1 MLSGNSTFPHV
12 PASSENVFLSRPAS
26 PCYTIPPTFIT
37 DGSAIEPKSTFLFRF
52 DPFEVDVAAGQLRK
66 HGIKLR
72 LSGQPLEILI
82 MLLERPASV
91 VSRDDIQQRLWSTET
106 FVDFENSLN
115 KAINKLR
122 QALSDSPDQPTYI
135 ETLPRRGYRFLR
147 PVQRIEV
154 QPTSVATLATRVPAP
169 AAAATSIPRPT
180 TVSSRRSFL
189 LAAAGAILL
198 AAIFFFLRPQPVPRI
213 LKLTQLT
220 TSSRADMFGRL
231 HTDGVRLFFLER
243 HAHHWQLSQMPAS
256 GGAVQPFSTPLPN
269 AKILA
274 ISPDSSEFLLASFT
288 ERGRSL
294 ALWLMPSVGGTPRRL
309 GDIMATDA
317 VFTSDGSQI
326 TYATDDGI
334 FQVTRDALNLRK
346 LLEAKGPKQGLA
358 WSPDGRELRFEWI
371 VPPQTGGTL
380 WSLGADSQ
388 NLHPLFPGWK
398 EIPWQGCGH
407 FSRDGRYFFFVGY
420 SPVGE
425 RSIYALRENPGFFS
439 RRPAPQ
445 RLDTGALL
453 LDEPTIS
460 PDARHLYGLAIDS
473 RGEYVR
479 VDPAR
484 RTVHPLL
491 GGENASWL
499 NISSLLDWA
508 VYRDAA
514 GALSISKLDG
524 SERRQLA
531 AASLH
536 PEMPA
541 FSPDGKQVAFGA
553 APDGSRIIK
562 ICIVSAEGGP
572 IRDLVSEP
580 FSVTAATWSRDGSK
594 LLYAADPDDPAHSGI
609 FYLDLASNQ
618 KHKIPNSEG
627 LWKSRFSPD
636 GKFIVSVTSDTK
648 TLSLFE
654 FATQKWTAILHGR
667 VYSPVAWAADSRSL
681 FFQDV
686 LEDDEP
692 VHRYT
697 LATRKTDLAVE
708 CRPLLEGGVLRCGF
722 EDALPDN
729 SFTLQLTRGDH
740 NLYSLDLDLP

>member
-1 MLSGNSTFPHV
+1 
-12 PASSENVFLSRPAS
+12 
-26 PCYTIPPTFIT
+26 
-37 DGSAIEPKSTFLFRF
+37 
-52 DPFEVDVAAGQLRK
+52 VDVAAGQLRK

-82 MLLERPASV
+82 MLLDHPGSV
-91 VSRDDIQQRLWSTET
+91 VTREEIQQRLWSTET

-122 QALSDSPDQPTYI
+122 QTLSDSPDHPAYI
-135 ETLPRRGYRFLR
+135 ETLPRRGYRFIK
-147 PVQRIEV
+147 PVQRVEV
-154 QPTSVATLATRVPAP
+154 QPTPATTLPSPTPVSAESSTSTAP
-169 AAAATSIPRPT
+169 PPHTKI
-180 TVSSRRSFL
+180 SSRRL
-189 LAAAGAILL
+189 LLLFTAAAILL
-198 AAIFFFLRPQPVPRI
+198 ATLFLLFRPQPVPRV

-220 TSSRADMFGRL
+220 SSSRADMFGRL

-243 HAHHWQLSQMPAS
+243 HGHHWQLSQMPAS
-256 GGAVQPFSTPLPN
+256 GGAVQPFPTPLPN

-274 ISPDSSEFLLASFT
+274 ISPNASEFLLASFT

-294 ALWLMPSVGGTPRRL
+294 AVWLMPSVGGIPRRL

-317 VFTSDGSQI
+317 IYTPDGSQI
-326 TYATDDGI
+326 TFATDDGI

-346 LLEAKGPKQGLA
+346 LLDLKGPKQGLA
-358 WSPDGRELRFEWI
+358 WSPDGGELRFEWI
-371 VPPQTGGTL
+371 ASPQTGGAI
-380 WSLGADSQ
+380 WSVGADSQ
-388 NLHPLFPGWK
+388 NLHQLFPNSK
-398 EIPWQGCGH
+398 ETPAQCCGR
-407 FSRDGRYFFFVGY
+407 FSKDGRYYFFLGFFTNGD
-420 SPVGE
+420 
-425 RSIYALRENPGFFS
+425 RSIFALRENPGIFS
-439 RRPAPQ
+439 RRPVPQ
-445 RLDTGALL
+445 RLDTGPLF

-460 PDARHLYGLAIDS
+460 PDVRHLYALAIDS

-484 RTVHPLL
+484 HAVHPLL

-499 NISSLLDWA
+499 NVSPSSDWG
-508 VYRDAA
+508 VYRAND

-524 SERRQLA
+524 TERRQLA

-541 FSPDGKQVAFGA
+541 FSPDGKLIAFGS
-553 APDGSRIIK
+553 APAGSQIIK
-562 ICIVSAEGGP
+562 ICVVSSEGGP
-572 IRDLVSEP
+572 IRDLVSES
-580 FSVTAATWSRDGSK
+580 FSVTAPTWSHDGSK

-609 FYLDLASNQ
+609 FYLDLATRQ
-618 KHKIPNSEG
+618 KHKIPASEG

-654 FATQKWTAILHGR
+654 FATQKWTVILHGR
-667 VYSPVAWAADSRSL
+667 VFSPVAWSADSRAL
-681 FFQDV
+681 FFQDL

-692 VHRYT
+692 VHRYDI
-697 LATRKTDLAVE
+697 AARKTDLAVE

-722 EDALPDN
+722 EDALPDD

-740 NLYSLDLDLP
+740 NLYSLDLSLP